1 MIKKIVTRFL
11 LAFAAVPAVQAATS
25 VKTSI
30 DVQAEISTSVRIY
43 VDGRDVTNGAISLV
57 LENQG
62 GYMTARTP
70 AFHFIGNANSVGLRF
85 NALNDNDLIS
95 ENNDRMKI
103 NTTWITPDGA
113 ESATSFPVYNQQ
125 VYPNFS
131 DVPDPQRGVRVNFVS
146 AQRSETYP
154 LGRYSGTLEVLVT
167 PSV

>member
-1 MIKKIVTRFL
+1 MIRKIITSFL
-11 LAFAAVPAVQAATS
+11 LALATVPAVQSTTT

-30 DVQAEISTSVRIY
+30 DVQAEISTSVRVY
-43 VDGRDVTNGAISLV
+43 VGGRDVTNGAISLV

-70 AFHFIGNANSVGLRF
+70 AFHFIGNASSVSLRF
-85 NALNDNDLIS
+85 NALNDSNLIS
-95 ENNDRMKI
+95 ENNDLMRM

-113 ESATSFPVYNQQ
+113 ESATSFSVYDQK
-125 VYPNFS
+125 VYPSFS
-131 DVPDPQRGVRVNFVS
+131 DVPDPQRGLRVRFVS

-154 LGRYSGTLEVLVT
+154 LGRYSGTFEVLVT

>member
-1 MIKKIVTRFL
+1 MIRKIITSFL
-11 LAFAAVPAVQAATS
+11 LALATVPAVQSTTT

-30 DVQAEISTSVRIY
+30 DVQAEISTSVRVY

-70 AFHFIGNANSVGLRF
+70 AFHFIGNASSVSLRF
-85 NALNDNDLIS
+85 NALNDSNLIS
-95 ENNDRMKI
+95 ENNDLMRM

-113 ESATSFPVYNQQ
+113 ESATSFSVYDQK
-125 VYPNFS
+125 VYPSFS
-131 DVPDPQRGVRVNFVS
+131 DVPDPQRGLRVRFVS

-154 LGRYSGTLEVLVT
+154 LGRYSGTFEVLVT

>member
-1 MIKKIVTRFL
+1 MIRKIITCFL
-11 LAFAAVPAVQAATS
+11 LALATVPAVQSATT

-30 DVQAEISTSVRIY
+30 DVQAEISTSVRVY

-70 AFHFIGNANSVGLRF
+70 AFHFIGNATSVSLRF
-85 NALNDNDLIS
+85 NAMNDSNLIS
-95 ENNDRMKI
+95 ENNDLMRM

-113 ESATSFPVYNQQ
+113 ESATSFSVYNQQ
-125 VYPNFS
+125 VYPTFS
-131 DVPDPQRGVRVNFVS
+131 DVPDPQRGLRVRFVS

-154 LGRYSGTLEVLVT
+154 LGRYSGTFEVLVT

>member
-1 MIKKIVTRFL
+1 MIRKIITSFL
-11 LAFAAVPAVQAATS
+11 LALATVPAVQSTTT

-30 DVQAEISTSVRIY
+30 DVQAEISTSVRVY

-70 AFHFIGNANSVGLRF
+70 AFHFIGNASSVSLRF
-85 NALNDNDLIS
+85 NALNDSNLIS
-95 ENNDRMKI
+95 ENNDLMRM

-113 ESATSFPVYNQQ
+113 ESATSFSVYDQK
-125 VYPNFS
+125 VYPSFS
-131 DVPDPQRGVRVNFVS
+131 DVPDPQRGLRVRFVS

-154 LGRYSGTLEVLVT
+154 LGRYNGTFEVLVT

>member
-1 MIKKIVTRFL
+1 
-11 LAFAAVPAVQAATS
+11 
-25 VKTSI
+25 
-30 DVQAEISTSVRIY
+30 
-43 VDGRDVTNGAISLV
+43 
-57 LENQG
+57 
-62 GYMTARTP
+62 MTARTP

-85 NALNDNDLIS
+85 NALNDSDLIS

-154 LGRYSGTLEVLVT
+154 LGRYSGTFEVLVT